1 MSSLEEEAVI
11 SQKVVEASKK
21 FPIVPFDFER
31 DSKKAMNACSFAI
44 IASSKS
50 GKTTFVKYLLKKHF
64 NDDIKLFMTQSPQS
78 DIYSSI
84 RKETAFAPAYIPDM
98 IKTCY
103 TINKSTKNHYKFCV
117 IVDDVYGVKN
127 DRQMGKLLAL
137 YRNSGMSGIVVG
149 QDFTMLNALGRANVN
164 NVILGWTNT
173 DNRISEN
180 IKLFL
185 RTYFPKTLSEDE
197 KILLYRVLTA
207 NHTFLWIDNLNGT
220 IKRFRLSEGQIL
232 D

>member
-1 MSSLEEEAVI
+1 MEDEIVNQKVLEAV
-11 SQKVVEASKK
+11 KK
-21 FPIVPFDFER
+21 FPITPFDFER
-31 DSKKAMNACSFAI
+31 DTKKAMNACSFAV

-50 GKTTFVKYLLKKHF
+50 GKTTFVKYLLKKYF

-84 RKETAFAPAYIPDM
+84 KKDTAFAPAYIPDM

-103 TINKSTKNHYKFCV
+103 TINKNTKNHYKFCV
-117 IVDDVYGVKN
+117 IVDDVFGVKN

-149 QDFTMLNALGRANVN
+149 QDFSMLNPLGRANVN
-164 NVILGWTNT
+164 NIVLGWTNT
-173 DNRISEN
+173 DNRISDN

-185 RTYFPKTLSEDE
+185 RTYFPKSLTEDE
-197 KILLYRVLTA
+197 KILLYRTLTA
-207 NHTFLWIDNLNGT
+207 NHTFLWVNNLEGT
-220 IKRFRLSEGQIL
+220 IKRFRLSESQL
-232 D
+232 VD

>member
-1 MSSLEEEAVI
+1 MESEEQI
-11 SQKVVEASKK
+11 SQKVLDASKK

-31 DSKKAMNACSFAI
+31 DSKKAMNACSFAV

-64 NDDIKLFMTQSPQS
+64 NEDIKLFMTQSPQS
-78 DIYSSI
+78 DIYNSI

-103 TINKSTKNHYKFCV
+103 TINKSTKNHYKFCIV
-117 IVDDVYGVKN
+117 VDDVYGVKN

-197 KILLYRVLTA
+197 KILLYRILTA

-220 IKRFRLSEGQIL
+220 IKRFRLSESQL
-232 D
+232 VD